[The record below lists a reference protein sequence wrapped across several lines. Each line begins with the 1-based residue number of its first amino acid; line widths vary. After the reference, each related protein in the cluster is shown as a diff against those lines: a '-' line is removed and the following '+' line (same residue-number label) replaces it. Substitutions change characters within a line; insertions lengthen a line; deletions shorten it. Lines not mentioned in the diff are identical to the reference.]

1 MLVRSFCSLTEE
13 TEQLLKPHC
22 NYLRFSVVCEQS
34 GLETISQPHFC
45 WPECLSLNWSQ
56 NYFHCLSSDKE
67 NLILA
72 SPELFHQGITF
83 HPPNYPGLTCT
94 LDFLYFSPLPFS
106 NNVIMAFSSQPC
118 REIQPAF
125 SVISAALQSV
135 FKWLTPFRKSITQDI
150 YMTFQFLTKWHF
162 NMAHRAIKR
171 PRKTYMH
178 SQSEA
183 CLDLKLVNPSPS
195 LSLRNN
201 ELFLCLGCICILL
214 LTPSKATG
222 RAWFI
227 FC

>member
-1 MLVRSFCSLTEE
+1 MAHS
-13 TEQLLKPHC
+13 
-22 NYLRFSVVCEQS
+22 
-34 GLETISQPHFC
+34 IS
-45 WPECLSLNWSQ
+45 E
-56 NYFHCLSSDKE
+56 
-67 NLILA
+67 I
-72 SPELFHQGITF
+72 
-83 HPPNYPGLTCT
+83 
-94 LDFLYFSPLPFS
+94 
-106 NNVIMAFSSQPC
+106 NNA
-118 REIQPAF
+118 RY
-125 SVISAALQSV
+125 
-135 FKWLTPFRKSITQDI
+135 I

-201 ELFLCLGCICILL
+201 ELFLCLGCICILP

-227 FC
+227 FCQEYSSLFFVFAAHCFRSNSQQTFVKSFLVKVFISSLLLTGKFSLRFSSFG